1 MARIAPVDLDALP
14 EPHAT
19 AYREVMAGRDG
30 PRLNIHATIA
40 HSPSVLVRF
49 VALANELRNGTELD
63 PRLRELTI
71 LTVSRAKGAAYEF
84 GKHANLALS
93 VGVPQEQIAAIE
105 TDAIAGDGEEAW
117 APFDAASRAVVA
129 FARSSVTGV
138 RIPDDVW
145 AAAAEHLDERELV
158 EVLLHV
164 GMYSMTAHLTEGVQ
178 VDIEPWFERR

>member
-14 EPHAT
+14 EPHAS

-30 PRLNIHATIA
+30 PRLNIHATVG

-49 VALANELRNGTELD
+49 VAFANELRNGTALD

-71 LTVSRAKGAAYEF
+71 LTVSWAKGAAYEF

-93 VGVPQEQIAAIE
+93 VGVPREQIAAIE
-105 TDAIAGDGEEAW
+105 TEAVNGDDEAAW

-129 FARSSVTGV
+129 FARASVSEV
-138 RIPDDVW
+138 RIPDETW
-145 AAAAEHLDERELV
+145 AAAAAHLSDRELV

-164 GMYSMTAHLTEGVQ
+164 GMYSMTAHLTEGAQ